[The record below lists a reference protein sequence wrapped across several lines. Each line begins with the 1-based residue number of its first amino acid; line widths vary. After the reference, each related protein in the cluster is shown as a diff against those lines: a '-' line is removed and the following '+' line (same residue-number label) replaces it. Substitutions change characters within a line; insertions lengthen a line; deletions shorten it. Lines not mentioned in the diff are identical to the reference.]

1 MSNRMEIS
9 QLGNCISLWNN
20 HNNDP
25 RCTMGNF
32 QFNLIRAQ
40 KLLSNW
46 GTLSVQILPTV
57 NQYLY
62 VADPDQNPDGKT
74 VYELLTEN
82 ADIDVVF
89 DPIYCNNFFW
99 DNRTRIDTDTFSSEA
114 ARLSIQLML
123 HANAGLQHQLKE
135 RLAAKQLEYL
145 KRNNWTHFRTRVA
158 DLWSIANKVCF
169 GEEPKATTYPY
180 DNAQTFIIDSIF
192 LLNKENMHAY
202 VEYLYQTYENT
213 GSTQPSLSKWLDELK
228 SEINKLSKLLDKQ
241 KENLD
246 LGQDQ
251 AHTILSLL
259 SAMRTTTPD
268 TWYRDFTVLP
278 DREFAVC
285 MDRIQK
291 KLFSALSHKKTPLSS
306 AQASDLTDLT
316 MDIQSQIDQAQ
327 AEWQKILSLRKSN
340 MEDAETESVSEHK
353 VADSCP
359 CSETLFNELSRHTGI
374 SKELL
379 QSDAELASCAKQ
391 EYVRNMTSI
400 HRKRAPNEKPTELPD
415 CETRES
421 NTESNC

>member
-9 QLGNCISLWNN
+9 QLGNCISLWIN

-32 QFNLIRAQ
+32 QFNLIHAQ

-46 GTLSVQILPTV
+46 GTLSVQTIPIL

-82 ADIDVVF
+82 TDVDVVF
-89 DPIYCNNFFW
+89 DPIYCNNLFW

-114 ARLSIQLML
+114 ARLSIQLIL
-123 HANAGLQHQLKE
+123 HANAGLQRQLKE
-135 RLAAKQLEYL
+135 CLAAKQLEYL
-145 KRNNWTHFRTRVA
+145 KRNNWTHFRNRVA
-158 DLWSIANKVCF
+158 DFWSIANKICF
-169 GEEPKATTYPY
+169 GEEPKTSAYPY

-202 VEYLYQTYENT
+202 VEYLYHTYENT
-213 GSTQPSLSKWLDELK
+213 GSMTLSLSKSLAQLK
-228 SEINKLSKLLDKQ
+228 SEINRLSKVLDKQ
-241 KENLD
+241 KEKLD
-246 LGQDQ
+246 LEQ
-251 AHTILSLL
+251 AHTILSSLNG
-259 SAMRTTTPD
+259 MRITTTD
-268 TWYRDFTVLP
+268 AWYRDFTVLP
-278 DREFAVC
+278 NREFAVC

-291 KLFSALSHKKTPLSS
+291 MLYSAFSYIKMPLSS
-306 AQASDLTDLT
+306 EQASNLTGLA

-340 MEDAETESVSEHK
+340 MKDAETESVSDHK
-353 VADSCP
+353 VADTSP
-359 CSETLFNELSRHTGI
+359 FSEALFNELSRHTGI
-374 SKELL
+374 SKKLL

-400 HRKRAPNEKPTELPD
+400 HKERVKNMR
-415 CETRES
+415 
-421 NTESNC
+421 